1 MWRNTI
7 RTCTCVQRADLTP
20 AACPLTFKWKRKQ
33 IWRVSDRAAMGL
45 WARGRR
51 EGGSR
56 GKIQLQAWRTP
67 PRKPLGGLQDP
78 DLHPAL
84 LAVRLPSRNR
94 RTHQKRAATGL
105 IKAAP
110 LVDYTSVSFTWI
122 LLTCFIPCHLVN
134 VVYICKRMW
143 YILYVAGIFF
153 LKRAL
158 HMLGQVS

>member
-67 PRKPLGGLQDP
+67 PSKPLGGLQDP

-94 RTHQKRAATGL
+94 RTHQKRAAAGL
-105 IKAAP
+105 IKATP
-110 LVDYTSVSFTWI
+110 LLII
-122 LLTCFIPCHLVN
+122 LQCHSRESYSRFIPCHLVN
-134 VVYICKRMW
+134 VVHICKRMW